1 MGLWPGDSLGIW
13 SQNGAN
19 TKSDCY
25 VQTPSNL
32 LQPKDIESSACIS
45 VTRKH
50 RRLGASLDETMY
62 RTASIL
68 CAMGAA

>member
-1 MGLWPGDSLGIW
+1 MGLWPFDALGIW

-19 TKSDCY
+19 TKSGCY
-25 VQTPSNL
+25 VQTLSNL

-45 VTRKH
+45 VNRKH
-50 RRLGASLDETMY
+50 RRLLGASLAEQMY
-62 RTASIL
+62 RTASQ